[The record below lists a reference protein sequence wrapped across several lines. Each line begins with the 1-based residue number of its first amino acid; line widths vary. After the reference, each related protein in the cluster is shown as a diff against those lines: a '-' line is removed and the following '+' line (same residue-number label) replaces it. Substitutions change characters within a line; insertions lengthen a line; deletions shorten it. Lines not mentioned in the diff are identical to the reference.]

1 MQINIFFDSDSLI
14 DVGFVTR
21 TALNNL
27 VSSGDIGAEDEK
39 RFYEEA
45 RSFFIEVF
53 EYAVS
58 HMAVND
64 ELLVSAEMVY
74 FEEREKLEPSMV
86 QYFVQRYS
94 TKVKVLKS
102 TNDCL
107 EKVYK
112 TLNSRSSKNCLS

>member
-1 MQINIFFDSDSLI
+1 M
-14 DVGFVTR
+14 TR
-21 TALNNL
+21 TTLNNL

-39 RFYEEA
+39 RFYVGI
-45 RSFFIEVF
+45 RSFFSEAF

-58 HMAVND
+58 HMPVND
-64 ELLVSAEMVY
+64 ELLVNAEMVY

-94 TKVKVLKS
+94 TKVTVLKS
-102 TNDCL
+102 TIDCL

-112 TLNSRSSKNCLS
+112 TPHSRNSKKCLS